1 MLTLRQ
7 LQYFVA
13 LAELRHFGK
22 AAERCCVTQPALSM
36 QIKELED
43 TLGVQLVVRRRG
55 HIELTSEGADIY
67 ERAQVVL
74 KMARDLQDFACHRGR
89 ALIGALRLGV
99 IPSVAPYLLPK
110 MLPLAHALY
119 PHLDLKLHETLTQ
132 HLVRELADGALDAAV
147 LALPVDDERLATL
160 PIFEDAF
167 LLARRRSSRRTKRQ
181 RIDAGSLKH
190 EKVLLLND
198 GHCLRDQALSYCS
211 SIDAEALD
219 EFGASSL
226 STIMKMV
233 ASGYGVTLLPEIAAE
248 TELADPRIELLRFTP
263 PEPKRTIGI
272 AWRKDALRE
281 KDFIA
286 LSRLIGEAQSAPRA
300 ERRPASTL
308 ATREVMPAASKA
320 EPAAS

>member
-43 TLGVQLVVRRRG
+43 TLGVELVERTRG
-55 HIELTSEGADIY
+55 HIELTADG
-67 ERAQVVL
+67 RAIVGRAHTL
-74 KMARDLQDFACHRGR
+74 LNAARDLQDYARHKRETLSGD
-89 ALIGALRLGV
+89 LRLGV

-110 MLPLAHALY
+110 VLPAVQSRYPALQM
-119 PHLDLKLHETLTQ
+119 KLHETLTQ
-132 HLVRELADGALDAAV
+132 ALVAELVDGALDAII
-147 LALPVDDERLATL
+147 LALPVSDARLETMSL
-160 PIFEDAF
+160 FDDAF
-167 LLARRRSSRRTKRQ
+167 LLARRRCEGRRKQRTVSAATLKRE
-181 RIDAGSLKH
+181 R
-190 EKVLLLND
+190 VLLLND
-198 GHCLRDQALSYCS
+198 GHCLRDQALSYCH
-211 SIDAEALD
+211 SIAADTLS

-248 TELADPRIELLRFTP
+248 TELADPRIELFRFAP

-272 AWRKDALRE
+272 AWRKSSTR
-281 KDFIA
+281 KPDFIA
-286 LSRLIGEAQSAPRA
+286 LGNLIIDMQQK
-300 ERRPASTL
+300 T
-308 ATREVMPAASKA
+308 TKREKRNAFDADCVA
-320 EPAAS
+320 